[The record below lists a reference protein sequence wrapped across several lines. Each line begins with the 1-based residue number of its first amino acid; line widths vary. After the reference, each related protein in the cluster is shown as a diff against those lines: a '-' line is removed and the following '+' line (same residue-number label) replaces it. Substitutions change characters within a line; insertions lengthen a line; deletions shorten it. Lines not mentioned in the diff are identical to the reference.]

1 MKPGSNPT
9 IRDVAIRAR
18 VSLTTVSYVLS
29 GRHGGTTRISQ
40 ATQDRV
46 LAVAAEIGYVAN
58 QAARGMRLGRT
69 DRIAIAISDL
79 EWPPD
84 RALAAAAASIL
95 PRHGYQA
102 VLILGHAWR
111 QFMLSGGADG
121 IIVGLIPPHITED
134 ATVTE
139 LAKRGIAQV
148 VISADMQPAGF
159 DVLVPGVA
167 DPASSAAGAESIS
180 EMAVGMLVDRLAGK
194 APAEGVR
201 VPAPRRLTL
210 RGSSLDAYRETQ
222 PGVGAFTRIERT

>member
-1 MKPGSNPT
+1 MKHGSNPT
-9 IRDVAIRAR
+9 IRDVAVKAR

-46 LAVAAEIGYVAN
+46 LAAAAELGYVAN

-69 DRIAIAISDL
+69 DRVAIAISDL

-84 RALAAAAASIL
+84 RALATAAASIL
-95 PRHGYQA
+95 PKHGYHA
-102 VLILGHAWR
+102 VIMLGHAWR

-121 IIVGLIPPHITED
+121 IILGVIPPHIYED

-139 LAKRGIAQV
+139 LARRGVAQV
-148 VISADMQPAGF
+148 VISADMQPSGF

-180 EMAVGMLVDRLAGK
+180 ELAVGMLVDRLAGN
-194 APAEGVR
+194 APSEGVR

-210 RGSSLDAYRETQ
+210 RGSSLDVYRDTPAE
-222 PGVGAFTRIERT
+222 VGAFSRFDRT